1 MLTAKLEKHTILVA
15 GIRHA
20 HDTLGTR
27 NDPAYERSIAALDLV
42 LRGESHRCACF
53 YLVVG
58 PHRCTFC
65 GRGSLDDHNF
75 IPFAF
80 Q

>member
-1 MLTAKLEKHTILVA
+1 MLTAKLERHTILVA

-20 HDTLGTR
+20 HDLLGTR

-42 LRGESHRCACF
+42 LHGESHRCACY
-53 YLVVG
+53 YLVFK

-65 GRGSLDDHNF
+65 GRGSPDDHNF